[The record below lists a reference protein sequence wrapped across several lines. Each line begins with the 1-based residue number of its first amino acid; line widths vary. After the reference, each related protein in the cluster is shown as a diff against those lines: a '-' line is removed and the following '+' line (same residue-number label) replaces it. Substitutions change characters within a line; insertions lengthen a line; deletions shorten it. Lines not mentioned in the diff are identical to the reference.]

1 MSSAPSAPFHLD
13 ESSPFGARAARHLRE
28 DVVVWLTT
36 VTPSD
41 APAPNPVWFL
51 WDGADQ
57 VLVYSRA
64 GTPRGRNLEVNPAV
78 SLNFAGN
85 GAGGDIVVL
94 SGRAEI
100 ADELGPADGDPVY
113 VARYAAGFERLGT
126 TPAQFAAGYP
136 VPIRIRLTGLRG
148 H

>member
-1 MSSAPSAPFHLD
+1 MADGFAID
-13 ESSPFGARAARHLRE
+13 ESTEFGARAAAHLR
-28 DVVVWLTT
+28 DDLVVWLTT
-36 VTPSD
+36 VSPSGV
-41 APAPNPVWFL
+41 PQPSPVWFR

-64 GTPRGRNLEVNPAV
+64 GTPRSRNLEAAPAV
-78 SLNFAGN
+78 SLNFAGD

-100 ADELGPADGDPVY
+100 ADDLGPADADPAY
-113 VARYAAGFERLGT
+113 VARYAAGFERLGM

-136 VPIRIRLTGLRG
+136 VPVRIRLTGLRG